1 MSHPVCYTRRM
12 KNMKQVNTT
21 NENIILACGEE
32 TKRNAEVR
40 FRQLQH
46 EAGRGTTES
55 DYAKL
60 ERFWRVRKVN
70 R

>member
-1 MSHPVCYTRRM
+1 MNET
-12 KNMKQVNTT
+12 KEQNTT

-32 TKRNAEVR
+32 TKRDAEVR